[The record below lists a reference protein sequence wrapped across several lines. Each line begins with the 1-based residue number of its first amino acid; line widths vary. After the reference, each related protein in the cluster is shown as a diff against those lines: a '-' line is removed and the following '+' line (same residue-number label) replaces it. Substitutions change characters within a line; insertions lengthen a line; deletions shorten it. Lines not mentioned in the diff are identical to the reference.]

1 MYTYFLFL
9 GAIFFA
15 AGFTQGVSGFG
26 AALVAMPLLTLFL
39 DVKTAAPLCMLNGLL
54 ITLFLSLQ
62 LKRHIDW
69 AKIRPL
75 FFGCIPGIFIGVWLL
90 KGTES
95 EVLKFLLGGLI
106 ILYSIYRL
114 NWKVQEARLKSRW
127 AYLAGFASG
136 VIGGAFSAGG
146 PPSIIYVS
154 LTGWKKDEIKAT
166 LSIFFFTTGLITSA
180 AHAVSGLI
188 TMTVLGYFSVSF
200 LFTCAGVYTGSLL
213 YNRIKQETY
222 IRIMLLL
229 LIALGAMMIVS
240 AGFA

>member
-1 MYTYFLFL
+1 MLTAIFL

-62 LKRHIDW
+62 LQRHIDW

-75 FFGCIPGIFIGVWLL
+75 FFGCVPGIFLGVWLL

-95 EVLKFLLGGLI
+95 EVLKILLGGLI
-106 ILYSIYRL
+106 ILYSAYRL
-114 NWKVQEARLKSRW
+114 TWKTRQRKLKSRW
-127 AYLAGFASG
+127 AYLAGFATG

-146 PPSIIYVS
+146 PPAVIYVS
-154 LTGWKKDEIKAT
+154 LAGWKKDEIKAA
-166 LSIFFFTTGLITSA
+166 LSIFFLTTGVIISA
-180 AHAVSGLI
+180 VQALNGLV
-188 TMTVLGYFSVSF
+188 TTTVLAHFAGSF
-200 LFTCAGVYTGSLL
+200 LFTCAGVYSGSRL

-229 LIALGAMMIVS
+229 LMVLGAMMIFT
-240 AGFA
+240 AAI